1 MIFPILLCL
10 VAVIVVT
17 WLIVWWLRSREEK
30 AKINALKTQVA
41 ANNLSI
47 KKDSVRYEWVAIAP
61 VDDVELRDVNA
72 SAVIVDNKI
81 KLLIDVDNFTELHK
95 DNHLLHKLNEA
106 LHNSNDDFDQR
117 IIQLED
123 DKTSLERML

>member
-1 MIFPILLCL
+1 MISSVILCL
-10 VAVIVVT
+10 VAVIVAA
-17 WLIVWWLRSREEK
+17 WLIVWWLRSSEEK
-30 AKINALKTQVA
+30 VKIKALNAQA
-41 ANNLSI
+41 ATNNLSI

-61 VDDVELRDVNA
+61 IDDEQFKDTNA
-72 SAVIVDNKI
+72 SAVMVGDKI

-106 LHNSNDDFDQR
+106 LHTSNDDFDQR

-123 DKTSLERML
+123 DKTTLERML

>member
-1 MIFPILLCL
+1 MIFPILLSLAAAL
-10 VAVIVVT
+10 VLT
-17 WLIVWWLRSREEK
+17 WIIVWWLRSSEEK
-30 AKINALKTQVA
+30 AKINALNTQLV

-47 KKDSVRYEWVAIAP
+47 KKESVRYEWLAVAP
-61 VDDVELRDVNA
+61 VDDEQFNDMNA
-72 SAVIVDNKI
+72 SVVMLGDKM

-106 LHNSNDDFDQR
+106 LHTSNDDFDQR

>member
-1 MIFPILLCL
+1 MIFPILLSL
-10 VAVIVVT
+10 AAAIVVT

-30 AKINALKTQVA
+30 TKINALNTQLA

-47 KKDSVRYEWVAIAP
+47 KKDAVRYEWVAVAP
-61 VDDVELRDVNA
+61 VDDEQFNDMNA
-72 SAVIVDNKI
+72 SVVMLGDKM

-106 LHNSNDDFDQR
+106 LHTSNDDFDQR

>member
-1 MIFPILLCL
+1 MIFPIILC
-10 VAVIVVT
+10 VAVAIVVT
-17 WLIVWWLRSREEK
+17 WLIVWWLRSSEEK
-30 AKINALKTQVA
+30 AKIKALNAQVA

-61 VDDVELRDVNA
+61 IDDEQLKDMNA
-72 SAVIVDNKI
+72 SAVLVGKKM

-106 LHNSNDDFDQR
+106 LHTSNDDFDQR
-117 IIQLED
+117 IVQLED
-123 DKTSLERML
+123 DKTTLERML